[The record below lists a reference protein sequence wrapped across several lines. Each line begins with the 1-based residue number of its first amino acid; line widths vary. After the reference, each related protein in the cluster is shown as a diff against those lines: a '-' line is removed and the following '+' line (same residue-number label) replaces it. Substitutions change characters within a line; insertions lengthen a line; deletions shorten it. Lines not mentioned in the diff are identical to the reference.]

1 MKKAVLW
8 IVLLVCVIAVWK
20 GYYPKEALS
29 SFLEGDTV
37 VVEYTDQEDLLAK
50 LKAVK
55 TGKKVDLRPMSYTKT
70 VDTGI
75 ACNDEA
81 GKAAYL
87 ERKKREEEQTK
98 NDIDA
103 ELNRIQNG
111 N

>member
-1 MKKAVLW
+1 MKKAVFW
-8 IVLLVCVIAVWK
+8 IVVLVCVIAVWK

-29 SFLEGDTV
+29 SFFEGDTV
-37 VVEYTDQEDLLAK
+37 VVEYTDQQDLLAK
-50 LKAVK
+50 LKEVK

-87 ERKKREEEQTK
+87 ERKKREEEQVK
-98 NDIDA
+98 NDIA
-103 ELNRIQNG
+103 VELDRIQN
-111 N
+111 NN